1 MKLACNAIVQKMN
14 ESRSAWMALLLL
26 LAALLLSAAS
36 RPTHAAAGTA
46 TTLAVPGL
54 QLQLHDG
61 QSKPEEVSTAIK
73 LLALL
78 TVLSI
83 APAILIVMT
92 AFTRIIIVLSMLR
105 QASGMQDTPPNA
117 VLLSLALILTMFT
130 MTPVLEQAN
139 EHAFTPYM
147 SGKLGEQAAVTEAL
161 RPFRE
166 FMIRQTREQDVRLM
180 LDIAKAPEP
189 ATLDDLRTVH
199 LIPAFMLSEL
209 KTAFQIGFVIFLPF
223 LLIDLIVSSIL
234 MAMGM
239 LMVPPM
245 MISLPLKIL
254 MFVLIDGWNLVVGS
268 LLGSFR

>member
-1 MKLACNAIVQKMN
+1 MN
-14 ESRSAWMALLLL
+14 KSRSAWMALLLL

-189 ATLDDLRTVH
+189 ATLDD
-199 LIPAFMLSEL
+199 
-209 KTAFQIGFVIFLPF
+209 
-223 LLIDLIVSSIL
+223 
-234 MAMGM
+234 
-239 LMVPPM
+239 
-245 MISLPLKIL
+245 
-254 MFVLIDGWNLVVGS
+254 
-268 LLGSFR
+268 

>member
-1 MKLACNAIVQKMN
+1 MRLANHRRAAAAAV
-14 ESRSAWMALLLL
+14 LLCLCL
-26 LAALLLSAAS
+26 CGLLLSAQCLAAS
-36 RPTHAAAGTA
+36 ATPAANWSI
-46 TTLAVPGL
+46 PGIDI
-54 QLQLHDG
+54 QLHD
-61 QSKPEEVSTAIK
+61 SKGGTQEVATALK
-73 LLALL
+73 LLALF
-78 TVLSI
+78 TVLSL
-83 APAILIVMT
+83 APAIAIVMT

-105 QASGMQDTPPNA
+105 QAMGMQDTPPNP
-117 VLLSLALILTMFT
+117 VLLSLALILTVFV
-130 MTPVLEQAN
+130 MTPVIEQAN
-139 EHAFTPYM
+139 QRALTPYM
-147 SGKLGEQAAVTEAL
+147 SSQISGEVAVTEAL

-180 LDIAKAPEP
+180 LEIAKAPEP
-189 ATLDDLRTVH
+189 ASVDELRTVH

-209 KTAFQIGFVIFLPF
+209 KSAFQIGFVIFLPF

-254 MFVLIDGWNLVVGS
+254 MFVLIDGWNLIVGA

>member
-1 MKLACNAIVQKMN
+1 MLARWLPWVAVGIVLGAIPLA
-14 ESRSAWMALLLL
+14 S
-26 LAALLLSAAS
+26 LAAAS
-36 RPTHAAAGTA
+36 NL
-46 TTLAVPGL
+46 TLPGGAIPGIEI
-54 QLQLHDG
+54 QLHDA
-61 QSKPEEVSTAIK
+61 QAKPQEVATALK
-73 LLALL
+73 LLVLL
-78 TVLSI
+78 TVLSL

-92 AFTRIIIVLSMLR
+92 AFTRIVIVLSMLR
-105 QASGMQDTPPNA
+105 HASGMQDTPPNA
-117 VLLSLALILTMFT
+117 VLVSLALILTLFT
-130 MTPVLEQAN
+130 MTPMLQQAN
-139 EHAFTPYM
+139 EQAFTPYM
-147 SGKLGEQAAVTEAL
+147 NGKLEADAAVTEAL
-161 RPFRE
+161 KPFRE

-189 ATLDDLRTVH
+189 ATPDELRTVH
-199 LIPAFMLSEL
+199 LVPAFMLSEL

-254 MFVLIDGWNLVVGS
+254 MFVLIDGWNLVVVS

>member
-1 MKLACNAIVQKMN
+1 MNRRGMLARWLPWVAAGVVLGAIPLA
-14 ESRSAWMALLLL
+14 S
-26 LAALLLSAAS
+26 LAASS
-36 RPTHAAAGTA
+36 
-46 TTLAVPGL
+46 TLTIPGVDI
-54 QLQLHDG
+54 QLHDA
-61 QSKPEEVSTAIK
+61 QAKPQEVATALK
-73 LLALL
+73 LLVLL
-78 TVLSI
+78 TVLSL

-92 AFTRIIIVLSMLR
+92 AFTRIVIVLSMLR
-105 QASGMQDTPPNA
+105 HASGMQDTPPNA
-117 VLLSLALILTMFT
+117 VLVSLALILTMFT
-130 MTPVLEQAN
+130 MTPMLQLAN
-139 EHAFTPYM
+139 EQAFTPYM
-147 SGKLGEQAAVTEAL
+147 NGKLEADAAVTEAL
-161 RPFRE
+161 KPFRE

-189 ATLDDLRTVH
+189 ATPDELRTVH
-199 LIPAFMLSEL
+199 LVPAFMLSEL

>member
-1 MKLACNAIVQKMN
+1 MDRPLFTISSRGITLLVLGALCATLPIAGACASGGDFTLPGVQFQ
-14 ESRSAWMALLLL
+14 LLDGH
-26 LAALLLSAAS
+26 AKPQEVAS
-36 RPTHAAAGTA
+36 
-46 TTLAVPGL
+46 
-54 QLQLHDG
+54 
-61 QSKPEEVSTAIK
+61 AIK

-78 TVLSI
+78 TVMSL

-92 AFTRIIIVLSMLR
+92 SFMRIVIVLSMLR
-105 QASGMQDTPPNA
+105 HASGMQDTPPNT
-117 VLLSLALILTMFT
+117 VLVSLALILSLFT

-139 EHAFTPYM
+139 SRSFTPYM
-147 SGKLGEQAAVTEAL
+147 EGAIGGEAALKEAL
-161 RPFRE
+161 EPFRA

-180 LDIAKAPEP
+180 LDVAKAPEP
-189 ATLDDLRTVH
+189 ATLADLRTVH

-245 MISLPLKIL
+245 MISLPLKVL
-254 MFVLIDGWNLVVGS
+254 LFVLIDGWNLVVGAV
-268 LLGSFR
+268 LESFH

>member
-1 MKLACNAIVQKMN
+1 M
-14 ESRSAWMALLLL
+14 RSASGFEMNRPGGTKAAMLLLGAGFL
-26 LAALLLSAAS
+26 CSILPCESLAAPA
-36 RPTHAAAGTA
+36 PTTWGI
-46 TTLAVPGL
+46 PGL
-54 QLQLHDG
+54 ELQFHDA
-61 QSKPEEVSTAIK
+61 QAKPQEVATAIK
-73 LLALL
+73 LLGLL

-83 APAILIVMT
+83 APAVLIVMT

-105 QASGMQDTPPNA
+105 QASGMQDTPPNP
-117 VLLSLALILTMFT
+117 VLLSLALILTLFT

-139 EHAFTPYM
+139 ERAFTPYM
-147 SGKLGEQAAVTEAL
+147 NGKIAADAAVTEGL

-189 ATLDDLRTVH
+189 ATLDELRTVH
-199 LIPAFMLSEL
+199 LIPAFVLSEL

-223 LLIDLIVSSIL
+223 LMIDLIVSSIL

>member
-1 MKLACNAIVQKMN
+1 MTSVGTLLVLAGG
-14 ESRSAWMALLLL
+14 LF
-26 LAALLLSAAS
+26 LSAQCI
-36 RPTHAAAGTA
+36 AAVSAPPPAA
-46 TTLAVPGL
+46 TWSIPGL
-54 QLQLHDG
+54 DIQLHDAHE
-61 QSKPEEVSTAIK
+61 KPQEVATALK
-73 LLALL
+73 LLALF
-78 TVLSI
+78 TVLSL
-83 APAILIVMT
+83 APAIVIVMT

-105 QASGMQDTPPNA
+105 QASGMQDTPPNP
-117 VLLSLALILTMFT
+117 VLLSLALILTAFI
-130 MTPVLEQAN
+130 MTPVIEQAN
-139 EHAFTPYM
+139 ERAFTPYM
-147 SGKLGEQAAVTEAL
+147 DSKISSEVAVAEAL

-189 ATLDDLRTVH
+189 ASVDELRTVH
-199 LIPAFMLSEL
+199 LVPAFMLSEL
-209 KTAFQIGFVIFLPF
+209 KSAFQIGFVIFLPF

-254 MFVLIDGWNLVVGS
+254 MFILIDGWNLVVGA

>member
-1 MKLACNAIVQKMN
+1 MSRQRFACIAV
-14 ESRSAWMALLLL
+14 ALLGAIMLWI
-26 LAALLLSAAS
+26 SI
-36 RPTHAAAGTA
+36 PAAAAPAPAA
-46 TTLAVPGL
+46 TTLGIPGL
-54 QLQLHDG
+54 ELQLHDS
-61 QSKPEEVSTAIK
+61 QAKPQEVATAIK

-78 TVLSI
+78 TILSI
-83 APAILIVMT
+83 APAIVIVMT

-105 QASGMQDTPPNA
+105 QASGMQDTPPNP

-147 SGKLGEQAAVTEAL
+147 NGKIGPDVALTEGL

-180 LDIAKAPEP
+180 LDLAKAPEP
-189 ATLDDLRTVH
+189 ASLDELRTVH

>member
-1 MKLACNAIVQKMN
+1 MKVTPLEPENVAHPGMYALARRVG
-14 ESRSAWMALLLL
+14 LL
-26 LAALLLSAAS
+26 LALIALICILPHASAHADALSLPGVQFQLVDA
-36 RPTHAAAGTA
+36 HA
-46 TTLAVPGL
+46 
-54 QLQLHDG
+54 
-61 QSKPEEVSTAIK
+61 KPQQVATAIR

-78 TVLSI
+78 TVLSL

-92 AFTRIIIVLSMLR
+92 SFMRIVIVLSMLR
-105 QASGMQDTPPNA
+105 HASGMEDTPPNA
-117 VLLSLALILTMFT
+117 VLVSLALILTMFT

-139 EHAFTPYM
+139 TRAFMPYM
-147 SGKLGEQAAVTEAL
+147 NGQLSGEIALQEAL
-161 RPFRE
+161 QPFRE

-180 LDIAKAPEP
+180 LSISKAPVP
-189 ATLDDLRTVH
+189 ATFSDLRTVD

-223 LLIDLIVSSIL
+223 LLLDLIVSSIL

-254 MFVLIDGWNLVVGS
+254 MFVLIDGWNLVVGA
-268 LLGSFR
+268 LLGSFH

>member
-1 MKLACNAIVQKMN
+1 MN
-14 ESRSAWMALLLL
+14 KTPGAWMMVLLL
-26 LAALLLSAAS
+26 LAGLLLGAAPCPS
-36 RPTHAAAGTA
+36 HAAAGSA

-61 QSKPEEVSTAIK
+61 QSKPQEVSTAIK

-139 EHAFTPYM
+139 QHAFTPYM
-147 SGKLGEQAAVTEAL
+147 SGQLGEQAAVTEAL

-180 LDIAKAPEP
+180 LDLAKAPEP
-189 ATLDDLRTVH
+189 ASLDELRTVH

>member
-1 MKLACNAIVQKMN
+1 MAR
-14 ESRSAWMALLLL
+14 SRRHTFVRRVGML
-26 LAALLLSAAS
+26 LAVGAVICIL
-36 RPTHAAAGTA
+36 PHAAAHADALG
-46 TTLAVPGL
+46 LPGVQF
-54 QLQLHDG
+54 QLVDAHA
-61 QSKPEEVSTAIK
+61 KPQQVATAIR

-78 TVLSI
+78 TVLSL

-92 AFTRIIIVLSMLR
+92 SFMRTIIVLSMLR
-105 QASGMQDTPPNA
+105 HASGMEDTPPNA
-117 VLLSLALILTMFT
+117 VLVSLALILTMFT

-139 EHAFTPYM
+139 TRAFTPYM
-147 SGKLGEQAAVTEAL
+147 NGQISGELALQEAL
-161 RPFRE
+161 QPFRV

-180 LDIAKAPEP
+180 LSISKAPAP
-189 ATLDDLRTVH
+189 ATFSDLRTVD

-223 LLIDLIVSSIL
+223 LLLDLIVSSIL

-254 MFVLIDGWNLVVGS
+254 MFVLIDGWNLVVGA
-268 LLGSFR
+268 LLGSFH

>member
-1 MKLACNAIVQKMN
+1 M
-14 ESRSAWMALLLL
+14 L
-26 LAALLLSAAS
+26 LALIAVVGILPCASA
-36 RPTHAAAGTA
+36 HAAGTMS
-46 TTLAVPGL
+46 LPVSF
-54 QLQLHDG
+54 QLVSGHA
-61 QSKPEEVSTAIK
+61 KPQEVATAIR

-78 TVLSI
+78 TVLSL

-92 AFTRIIIVLSMLR
+92 SFTRIVIVLSMLR
-105 QASGMQDTPPNA
+105 QACGMQDTPPNA
-117 VLLSLALILTMFT
+117 VLVSLALILTMFT

-139 EHAFTPYM
+139 VKAFTPYM
-147 SGKLGEQAAVTEAL
+147 NGTMSGEVALHEAL
-161 RPFRE
+161 QPFRQ

-180 LDIAKAPEP
+180 LTISRAPVP
-189 ATLDDLRTVH
+189 DTLADLRTVD

-223 LLIDLIVSSIL
+223 LLLDLIVSSIL

-254 MFVLIDGWNLVVGS
+254 MFVLIDGWNLVVGA
-268 LLGSFR
+268 LLGSFH